1 MARALPPEQAKVLTA
16 LRSGEE
22 ILLTDLASRLGLDQ
36 AQVAAAATTFEQ
48 EGWVSIRT
56 EEIEE
61 WSVDPS
67 LDLAHF
73 EAPRLRIARALAQH
87 GGRGSLQEIA
97 SWTGLDSREVG
108 QAIRPFTSS
117 GLGAKEG
124 GSLVADSSAKLEEVG
139 PEEAVIRA
147 LAQNGPASVEAL
159 QAQGLDVEAA
169 RTLAPLALPKNG
181 FQIKSRRAR
190 YLTLTGEGLQVQ
202 QAGVQAIREV
212 NQLTPEMLDS
222 GEWRSVKF
230 RPYDIELA
238 TEPRWIG
245 KRHPLQRVIER
256 TRQAFLEM
264 GFEEA
269 VSPHV
274 ESGFW
279 DFDALFQPQDHP
291 AREMQDTFYMKSP
304 GRTPLPDEE
313 MVRRVRETHENG
325 GETGSVGWRY
335 RWDPQ
340 KAEQNVLRTHTT
352 ATTIRELAKNPRGP
366 RKVFSIGRVYRRET
380 IDYKHLPIFFQVDG
394 IIIDK
399 DANFSTL
406 LGTLAAFYERM
417 GFEKFHFRPGFFP
430 YTEPSVEV
438 FIWHE
443 EKQDWFE
450 MGGSGIFRPEVTEP
464 LGCSD
469 PVLAWGLGLDRLAML
484 LFDRSDI
491 RDLYLA
497 DLDWLRKEPRCR

>member
-1 MARALPPEQAKVLTA
+1 
-16 LRSGEE
+16 
-22 ILLTDLASRLGLDQ
+22 
-36 AQVAAAATTFEQ
+36 
-48 EGWVSIRT
+48 
-56 EEIEE
+56 
-61 WSVDPS
+61 
-67 LDLAHF
+67 
-73 EAPRLRIARALAQH
+73 
-87 GGRGSLQEIA
+87 LQEIA

-340 KAEQNVLRTHTT
+340 
-352 ATTIRELAKNPRGP
+352 
-366 RKVFSIGRVYRRET
+366 
-380 IDYKHLPIFFQVDG
+380 
-394 IIIDK
+394 
-399 DANFSTL
+399 
-406 LGTLAAFYERM
+406 
-417 GFEKFHFRPGFFP
+417 
-430 YTEPSVEV
+430 
-438 FIWHE
+438 
-443 EKQDWFE
+443 
-450 MGGSGIFRPEVTEP
+450 
-464 LGCSD
+464 
-469 PVLAWGLGLDRLAML
+469 
-484 LFDRSDI
+484 
-491 RDLYLA
+491 
-497 DLDWLRKEPRCR
+497 